1 VLADAGLTR
10 VASAA
15 LFALAAHLAA
25 SGASEARQGLA
36 ALRQVRR
43 ELLIAPHAAA
53 AAQCT
58 TPPPSRTGP
67 LLGCRVG
74 LQWRS
79 GGDWVDVCPQI
90 TETGRFAIER
100 PYRLRLACARPRLLE
115 VSVVVI
121 R

>member
-1 VLADAGLTR
+1 

-25 SGASEARQGLA
+25 SGASEARQALA
-36 ALRQVRR
+36 ALRQLRR

-58 TPPPSRTGP
+58 TAPASLAGS
-67 LLGCRVG
+67 LLGCSVG
-74 LQWRS
+74 LLWRS
-79 GGDWVDVCPQI
+79 DGAWVDVCPQI
-90 TETGRFAIER
+90 TEAGRFAIER